1 MAKIAKIPHGS
12 NPHRAIPIRFWGWQ
26 PKLGS
31 LDYSQLACLS
41 YCKAQR
47 NFAHA
52 DAKLVDCKFHLGK
65 KGILAMTL
73 MKINM
78 EQPKRW

>member
-1 MAKIAKIPHGS
+1 MDQTPTGLSPPDFGGGSPSMAG
-12 NPHRAIPIRFWGWQ
+12 
-26 PKLGS
+26 L
-31 LDYSQLACLS
+31 

-73 MKINM
+73 MKIYM